1 MRSFS
6 HSRARLPPSP
16 PAPFAYEGRRGNL
29 GTLMPETGDGTQ
41 GLAKKSTPVSYILL
55 LTGRRRGLDALI
67 SHFPNVPL
75 LYRKVMVFEYI
86 IRYSPCRRAS
96 PCIAAGLSLTAR
108 AVERNKFSISI
119 SPTTRGAYRIYSSS
133 HKG

>member
-1 MRSFS
+1 M
-6 HSRARLPPSP
+6 
-16 PAPFAYEGRRGNL
+16 
-29 GTLMPETGDGTQ
+29 
-41 GLAKKSTPVSYILL
+41 SYILL

-133 HKG
+133 HIRLNLMDKVERSWEWRAPHDDRNIAVPIEVEPIGRG